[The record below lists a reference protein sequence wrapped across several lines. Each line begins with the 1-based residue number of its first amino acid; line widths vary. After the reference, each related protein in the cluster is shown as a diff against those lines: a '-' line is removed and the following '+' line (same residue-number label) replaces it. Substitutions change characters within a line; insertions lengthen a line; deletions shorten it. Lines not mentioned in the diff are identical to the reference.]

1 MGEFPMAHR
10 IRPSSRSSAPAV
22 RPSAI
27 RNSAPFSSMA
37 RALSTPWSC
46 VVGVRG
52 LFDVEGEEAYGSL
65 FFRWSGGGELYRAG
79 TVPALY
85 AGRLWRYFTDRPS

>member
-10 IRPSSRSSAPAV
+10 IRPSSRSSAPAA
-22 RPSAI
+22 RPSAS

-37 RALSTPWSC
+37 RALSTPRYC
-46 VVGVRG
+46 VVGVRD
-52 LFDVEGEEAYGSL
+52 LLEIAGEEAYGSL
-65 FFRWSGGGELYRAG
+65 FFRWSGGGERYRAG

-85 AGRLWRYFTDRPS
+85 AGRLSRYFTDRPS